1 MEKSEIKAK
10 ILEILSNLFQ
20 NTGIDTDVLEY
31 VDLIDDLGM
40 DSVNFISLIVELE
53 AEFDIQIPDEWLLMD
68 KFRECSLVLS
78 AVEELIMPK
87 ETEDNSCEQRRE
99 AGQDA

>member
-40 DSVNFISLIVELE
+40 GSVNFISLIVELE

-68 KFRECSLVLS
+68 KFLEC
-78 AVEELIMPK
+78 
-87 ETEDNSCEQRRE
+87 
-99 AGQDA
+99 

>member
-1 MEKSEIKAK
+1 MEKSEIKVK

-20 NTGIDTDVLEY
+20 NTGIDTDVLEF

-53 AEFDIQIPDEWLLMD
+53 AEFDIHEWLLMD
-68 KFRECSLVLS
+68 KFRECSSILS
-78 AVEELIMPK
+78 AVEELIAQK
-87 ETEDNSCEQRRE
+87 EMEDDSCEQ
-99 AGQDA
+99 

>member
-53 AEFDIQIPDEWLLMD
+53 AEFDIQIPDDMLLLENFKCVD
-68 KFRECSLVLS
+68 DIVSVIENELS
-78 AVEELIMPK
+78 NKSERTEVIENVE
-87 ETEDNSCEQRRE
+87 
-99 AGQDA
+99 A

>member
-1 MEKSEIKAK
+1 MEKSENKVK
-10 ILEILSNLFQ
+10 ILEILSILFQ
-20 NTGIDTDVLEY
+20 NSGVDTDVLEY

-68 KFRECSLVLS
+68 KFRECSSILS
-78 AVEELIMPK
+78 AVEELIVQK
-87 ETEDNSCEQRRE
+87 ETEGGSCEQ
-99 AGQDA
+99 

>member
-1 MEKSEIKAK
+1 MEKNEIKAK
-10 ILEILSNLFQ
+10 ILGILSNLFQ

-68 KFRECSLVLS
+68 KFREYSLILF

-87 ETEDNSCEQRRE
+87 ETEDSSCEQ
-99 AGQDA
+99 

>member
-68 KFRECSLVLS
+68 KFLECSSILS
-78 AVEELIMPK
+78 AVEELIVQK
-87 ETEDNSCEQRRE
+87 ETEGDGCEQ
-99 AGQDA
+99 

>member
-1 MEKSEIKAK
+1 MEKSEIKVK

-20 NTGIDTDVLEY
+20 NTGIDTDVLEF

-53 AEFDIQIPDEWLLMD
+53 AEFDIQIPDDMLLLENFKCVD
-68 KFRECSLVLS
+68 DIVSVIENELS
-78 AVEELIMPK
+78 NKSERTEVIENVE
-87 ETEDNSCEQRRE
+87 
-99 AGQDA
+99 A

>member
-1 MEKSEIKAK
+1 MIKR
-10 ILEILSNLFQ
+10 LSILFQ
-20 NTGIDTDVLEY
+20 NSGVDTDVLEY

-68 KFRECSLVLS
+68 KFRECSSILS
-78 AVEELIMPK
+78 AVEELIVQK
-87 ETEDNSCEQRRE
+87 ETEGGSCEQ
-99 AGQDA
+99 